1 LKLIAAFFR
10 LIRWPNLFFI
20 VITQVLFYT
29 CILLPA
35 AVNTPATLDWDLPV
49 KLDPLYFFLLVLS
62 SVCIAAAGYII
73 NDYFDLN
80 IDQINKPEAI
90 VIQRVIKRRW
100 AIVWHL
106 VLSAIGVA
114 LAFYLSWVLKNPII
128 GFANFGCVLLL
139 WLYSTSFK
147 KQLLVGNLL
156 ISLLTAWVILVIY
169 FAELS
174 VTRFSDPGYRNS
186 INSVF
191 KYTVIYSSFAFIIS
205 LVREVVKD
213 MEDREGDSRY
223 GCRTMPIVWG
233 LPATKMFAGVWIFV
247 LGAALLIVQVYGI
260 MKGWWIGAVYCLIF
274 VLVPLAGILRSLL
287 KAGSTADFHRLSTQI
302 KLVML
307 AGILSM
313 VFFKFYL

>member
-1 LKLIAAFFR
+1 M
-10 LIRWPNLFFI
+10 
-20 VITQVLFYT
+20 ITQVLFYT

-35 AVNTPATLDWDLPV
+35 ATNTPPVLDWDLPV

-90 VIQRVIKRRW
+90 VVQRVIRRRW
-100 AIVWHL
+100 AIGWHL
-106 VLSAIGVA
+106 ILSSVGVG
-114 LAFYLSWVLKNPII
+114 LAFYLSWVLKNPVI
-128 GFANFGCVLLL
+128 GFANFTCVLLL
-139 WLYSTSFK
+139 WLYSTTFK

-174 VTRFSDPGYRNS
+174 VTRFTDPAYRNS

-191 KYTVIYSSFAFIIS
+191 KYAIIYSSFAFIIS

-213 MEDREGDSRY
+213 IEDREGDARY

-233 LPATKMFAGVWIFV
+233 LPATKMFAGVWLFV
-247 LGAALLIVQVYGI
+247 LGSALLIVQLYGI
-260 MKGWWIGAVYCLIF
+260 MKGWWIGSVYCLIF
-274 VLVPLAGILRSLL
+274 VLMPLGNILRRLL
-287 KAGSTADFHRLSTQI
+287 KANTTTDFHRLSTQI

-307 AGILSM
+307 AGIVSM